1 MQMLSAQRQRLAAK
15 RMHSDVMQS
24 MWPEEQQQAEEK
36 LEAVQT
42 TQQWER
48 SRSSTRRRSVG
59 DGATHM
65 MSDAREKTFPLTTP
79 TTLAVNHA
87 RRVRIRSKRG
97 ARDGQIGC
105 LSSQRPRVN
114 AWSGSCYAQ
123 DGHTGTATVELDTP
137 GAHVETADGGV
148 GGGGDYAR

>member
-87 RRVRIRSKRG
+87 RRVWMRSTRG
-97 ARDGQIGC
+97 ARDGQIVC
-105 LSSQRPRVN
+105 LSSQRLHVN
-114 AWSGSCYAQ
+114 A
-123 DGHTGTATVELDTP
+123 
-137 GAHVETADGGV
+137 
-148 GGGGDYAR
+148 